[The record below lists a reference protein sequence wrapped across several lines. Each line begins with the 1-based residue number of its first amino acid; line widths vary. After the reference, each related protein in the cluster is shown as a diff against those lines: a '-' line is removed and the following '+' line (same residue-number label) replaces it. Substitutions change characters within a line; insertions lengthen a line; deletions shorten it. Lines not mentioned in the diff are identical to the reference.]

1 MIQEK
6 LNILKENQV
15 IDEEVYNFSQ
25 TTLQHLKEQR
35 IIKEDD
41 QADTFITHLAMAM
54 ARHGEEEINAVDDTI
69 LAEITADEKFAEA
82 KAVWEEIAA
91 KSPVSFHPNESG
103 YFYLHLVTLL
113 HQS

>member
-1 MIQEK
+1 MIQQK
-6 LNILKENQV
+6 LTILKENQV
-15 IDEEVYNFSQ
+15 IDEEVYRFSQ
-25 TTLQHLKEQR
+25 EALAHLKEKE
-35 IIKEDD
+35 IIQEDD

-54 ARHGEEEINAVDDTI
+54 ARHGEEEIQAVDEHI

-82 KAVWEEIAA
+82 KTVWEEIAA
-91 KSPVSFHPNESG
+91 KSPVPFHPNESG